1 MAQFNKL
8 LCINMK
14 KLILLF
20 SLLSGCAFSENVNTF
35 EDQANINEIVRYS
48 QSQSGVAIVAKG
60 FYWPSYEGSV
70 ICQTKEFETCLFVAL
85 NERDYIKY
93 LGRFEKGQFV
103 KVSGRFEWVD
113 LESKKKQFEKSTEI
127 LSYNPWHKIVNLK
140 SIVGVK
146 K

>member
-1 MAQFNKL
+1 
-8 LCINMK
+8 MK

-20 SLLSGCAFSENVNTF
+20 SLLSGCTISENINTL
-35 EDQANINEIVRYS
+35 ESQANINEIVRFN
-48 QSQSGVAIVAKG
+48 QSQSGVAVVVKG
-60 FYWPSYEGSV
+60 FYWPSHEGNV

-85 NERDYIKY
+85 NERNYNKH
-93 LGRFEKGQFV
+93 LGKFEKGQFV

-113 LESKKKQFEKSTEI
+113 LEAKKKQFEESTEI
-127 LSYNPWHKIVNLK
+127 LPYNPWHRIINVK